1 MVPINGRLCESE
13 DMTFKERFTEAC
25 SMQKFKPYELIQGPD
40 AGEVQ
45 HVLTEAFWPLSYAS
59 DLKKTIRIAWID
71 QNDFGP
77 VALIYQNGVSK

>member
-1 MVPINGRLCESE
+1 
-13 DMTFKERFTEAC
+13 MTFKERFTEAC
-25 SMQKFKPYELIQGPD
+25 SMQKFKPYALIQGPD
-40 AGEVQ
+40 AGYLVWEVQ
-45 HVLTEAFWPLSYAS
+45 HVLTEAFWPLNNAL

>member
-1 MVPINGRLCESE
+1 
-13 DMTFKERFTEAC
+13 MTFQERFAEAC
-25 SMQKFKPYELIQGPD
+25 NTRKFKPYELIQGPG
-40 AGEVQ
+40 AGYLVWEVQ